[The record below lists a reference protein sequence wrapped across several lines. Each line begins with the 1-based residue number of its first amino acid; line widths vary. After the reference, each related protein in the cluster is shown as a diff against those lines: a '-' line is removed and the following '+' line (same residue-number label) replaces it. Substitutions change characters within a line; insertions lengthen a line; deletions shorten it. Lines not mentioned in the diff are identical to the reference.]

1 MGSYFHSVRL
11 DAEKCKG
18 CTNCIRRCPTEAIR
32 VREGRAQIIE
42 ERCIDC
48 GECIRVC
55 PNQAKIAV
63 SDSLEKLEQF
73 QHTIALPAPALYG
86 QFKGKH
92 SVGRIDAALL
102 SLGFD
107 DVFQVAYAADLVSEA
122 TEEYMARVKEP
133 RPLISQ
139 ACPAVV
145 SLIQVRFP
153 LLLSHLIPIDSPM
166 NAAARMAKDEAT
178 AKGYRLEDVGVFFI
192 TPCPAKIT
200 AVRQPQKHFVSY
212 VDGVLSIRDIY
223 GDLRQ
228 NLERE
233 EGELPVRATATGI
246 NWGRA
251 GGEARALTRG
261 TTLSVDGIHNV
272 ISVLEEVEMG
282 HLTEIDYLECQ
293 ACIGGCVGGALTFAN
308 PHLARMYLQNL
319 ASAVGMEGRDLRSG
333 KRLLH
338 RYDGFQIGNEIMP
351 RRPFSLDQDV
361 ARAITKLEMLEKTLE
376 ALPGLDCGSCGAPT
390 CRALAEDIVRGLS
403 SETDCVFRL
412 RERVS
417 KLAREVMELASL
429 VPPAMSVTREVK
441 SKEEEEAKDEA
452 DHHHPIFEPG
462 TGQQS

>member
-1 MGSYFHSVRL
+1 MGNYFHSVRL

-32 VREGRAQIIE
+32 VRDGRAQIIE

-55 PNQAKIAV
+55 PNQAKLAI
-63 SDSLEKLEQF
+63 SDTREKLKQF
-73 QHTIALPAPALYG
+73 KHAIALPAPALYG
-86 QFKGKH
+86 QFKGKV
-92 SVGRIDAALL
+92 SIGRIDAALL
-102 SLGFD
+102 RLGFA
-107 DVFQVAYAADLVSEA
+107 DVFQVAYAADLISYS
-122 TEEYMARVKEP
+122 TDQYMARITSP

-153 LLLSHLIPIDSPM
+153 LLLNHLIPIDSPM
-166 NAAARMAKDEAT
+166 NAAARMAKDEAM
-178 AKGYRLEDVGVFFI
+178 AKGYLLEDVGVFFI

-200 AVRQPQKHFVSY
+200 AIRQPQKHFINY
-212 VDGVLSIRDIY
+212 VDGVLAIRDVY

-228 NLERE
+228 GLDRE
-233 EGELPVRATATGI
+233 GRELPIRATAAGI

-251 GGEARALTRG
+251 GGEARAMTRG

-293 ACIGGCVGGALTFAN
+293 ACVGGCVGGALTFAN
-308 PHLARMYLQNL
+308 PHLARMHLKNL
-319 ASAVGMEGRDLRSG
+319 ASAVDVADRDLRS
-333 KRLLH
+333 KNRLLR
-338 RYDGFQIGNEIMP
+338 RYDDFKIGNNIMP

-403 SETDCVFRL
+403 SETDCVFKL

-429 VPPAMSVTREVK
+429 VPPSMSGTREPK
-441 SKEEEEAKDEA
+441 SKEEDEAKN
-452 DHHHPIFEPG
+452 G
-462 TGQQS
+462 TGHDSEVPELGTGGER